1 MNITKSLCLL
11 GLSLLTLNSASAK
24 PKGKG
29 KLFKP
34 VNHRPDPNRASLGFG
49 VGMSVP
55 SDQLDTFILRIRVN
69 PNFTL
74 EPMVNMMQ
82 MSTAETTTIVD
93 ATDPTISTSTTSNTD
108 LSTLGGGLAMR
119 YRVGRHGN
127 TDLNAIAG
135 IGYAEFSSETSIDG
149 QSGKTTSSGSS
160 TAANLGL
167 GMESFFAPR
176 WSAGFDVTTP
186 VYQTTSSQG
195 TSTESISTSMAFAPS
210 FKIMLAHYF

>member
-1 MNITKSLCLL
+1 MNVTKIFCLL
-11 GLSLLTLNSASAK
+11 SISLLSLNTASAK

-29 KLFKP
+29 KIFKP
-34 VNHRPDPNRASLGFG
+34 ANHRPDPKRASLGFG

-55 SDQLDTFILRIRVN
+55 SEQLDTFILRIRVN

-82 MSTAETTTIVD
+82 MSTSETTTTVD
-93 ATDPTISTSTTSNTD
+93 ATDPSLSTSSTSNTD

-135 IGYAEFSSETSIDG
+135 IGYAEFSSETSIEG
-149 QSGKTTSSGSS
+149 QSGKTTLSGSS

-186 VYQTTSSQG
+186 VYQTSSSQG
-195 TSTESISTSMAFAPS
+195 VSTESISTSMAFAPS